1 MADNLESYF
10 KKNLSDETPAY
21 DQWNVPSDAVWEN
34 VSPVIQ
40 KKRGLFIPLRYFYL
54 LGGIIFAGLLLLFL
68 WPDSSVKTIPSN
80 QNLQAK
86 IEKANINTPEK
97 TGRGSDAEQ
106 DNIPTHSIEEMESA
120 SQIAINNSSGSAN
133 NATFETIKT
142 TNKKISRSEK
152 AETDSA
158 EESFGQGE
166 NGFAIAGNDN
176 IEAGLF
182 SVDDKAHNTIV
193 FVNLK
198 STTALLSDETIE
210 LPKPTTTI
218 LLSPVS
224 EAQAKKKEPFD
235 NKGKIGLG
243 AFFAPTLT
251 STYISGDLHT
261 GEMKAGNMFLYSG
274 NWGFELKYHISNRFA
289 ILTGVEKSEIKSWS
303 KSLVDFGYDASTE
316 HNMETGEKE
325 NTSPISMPTPFGE
338 IDTEITYRFP
348 GEQQIPDGEIM
359 QSVLETHQEVRYF
372 SIPLGLEFNII
383 RFSRFSW
390 FTEGGLRYNRA
401 LKDATQFS
409 SRIIHQGDEMNVV
422 AEEMTSH
429 PTFTENYLN
438 FYIGTGLN
446 YQFSKS
452 FQINASTRYFGNIT
466 HVNLQDNMST
476 YVQGFSLKIGIVYLF

>member
-10 KKNLSDETPAY
+10 KKNLSEETPAE
-21 DQWNVPSDAVWEN
+21 DNWNVPSDAVWDN
-34 VSPVIQ
+34 VLPEIQ
-40 KKRGLFIPLRYFYL
+40 KRRGLFIPLRYFYL
-54 LGGIIFAGLLLLFL
+54 LGGLILAALLFFFL
-68 WPDSSVKTIPSN
+68 WPDSPVESKPAK

-86 IEKANINTPEK
+86 LENVNLPTAVN
-97 TGRGSDAEQ
+97 SDQKVADEQ
-106 DNIPTHSIEEMESA
+106 
-120 SQIAINNSSGSAN
+120 
-133 NATFETIKT
+133 
-142 TNKKISRSEK
+142 KKDDPLASEK
-152 AETDSA
+152 AKHPNQTVKKNEIAKSVFASPQGISPAVKTNLNQSETTFYKDKNNPITPGKDDVDASLNSVFDK
-158 EESFGQGE
+158 EI
-166 NGFAIAGNDN
+166 NGIAYLHPRPVYG
-176 IEAGLF
+176 F
-182 SVDDKAHNTIV
+182 VDVDKT
-193 FVNLK
+193 
-198 STTALLSDETIE
+198 DQ
-210 LPKPTTTI
+210 PKPTSTI
-218 LLSPVS
+218 PLSPIA
-224 EAQAKKKEPFD
+224 ETQEKKSEPFD

-243 AFFAPTLT
+243 AFFAPTMT
-251 STYISGDLHT
+251 STCINGDLST

-303 KSLVDFGYDASTE
+303 KSLVDFAYDVSGE
-316 HNMETGEKE
+316 HEMETGEKE
-325 NTSPISMPTPFGE
+325 NTSAVPMPTPFGE

-348 GEQQIPDGEIM
+348 GEQQIPDGEMM

-372 SIPLGLEFNII
+372 SIPLGVEFNII

-390 FTEGGLRYNRA
+390 FAEAGLRYNRA

-409 SRIIHQGDEMNVV
+409 SRIIHEGDEMQVV

-429 PTFTENYLN
+429 PSFTENYLN

-452 FQINASTRYFGNIT
+452 FQINASARYFGNIT